1 VDGVIS
7 IIRTSLSGLEVS
19 ARTVE
24 ASASNVANVRTAGR
38 IAEANG
44 DSGSATGQVPASV
57 DGGYRPV
64 RVHQE
69 AVRHGGARA
78 TLADID
84 PPHAAAYDPANPL
97 ANEAGLV
104 ALPRVEVDTEL
115 VNMIRARRAYE
126 ANLEVLRTGDRT
138 TGSLL
143 DTIR

>member
-1 VDGVIS
+1 VIS

-19 ARTVE
+19 ARAVE
-24 ASASNVANVRTAGR
+24 ATASNVANVRTAGR
-38 IAEANG
+38 IAEASG
-44 DSGSATGQVPASV
+44 DSGSATGSVPVSV

-69 AVRHGGARA
+69 AVRHGGTRA
-78 TLADID
+78 TVADID
-84 PPHAAAYDPANPL
+84 PPYAAAYDPANPL
-97 ANEAGLV
+97 ANEAGRV
-104 ALPRVEVDTEL
+104 ALPRVEVDAEL

-126 ANLEVLRTGDRT
+126 ASLAVLKTGDRT